1 MTVKQQWMAVG
12 GVVAALAIALWVGS
26 ATLGDEFYSVR
37 PGSEAPGF
45 NAENVR
51 PKDGS
56 LKTLS
61 DYRGKV
67 ILLNI
72 WATNCLPCRKE
83 MPSMERLHADLAT
96 RGLAVVAVSVD
107 ANNMD
112 DAIRTFID
120 EYNLTFDVLYD
131 RNELFR
137 NVYRFTGVPETYVID
152 RRGVVRKKEIGEK
165 DWYSDANRRFIE
177 MLLAEKGS

>member
-1 MTVKQQWMAVG
+1 
-12 GVVAALAIALWVGS
+12 
-26 ATLGDEFYSVR
+26 
-37 PGSEAPGF
+37 
-45 NAENVR
+45 
-51 PKDGS
+51 
-56 LKTLS
+56 
-61 DYRGKV
+61 
-67 ILLNI
+67 
-72 WATNCLPCRKE
+72 
-83 MPSMERLHADLAT
+83 MERLHADLAT

>member
-1 MTVKQQWMAVG
+1 MTNKQQWMAVV

-26 ATLGDEFYSVR
+26 ATLGDEFYTVR
-37 PGSEAPGF
+37 PGIEAPAF
-45 NAENVR
+45 EAENVR
-51 PKDGS
+51 LRDGS

-83 MPSMERLHADLAT
+83 MPSMELLHADLAS

-107 ANNMD
+107 VNNMD

-120 EYNLTFDVLYD
+120 EYDLSFDVLYD

-137 NVYRFTGVPETYVID
+137 SVYRYTGVPESYVID
-152 RRGVVRKKEIGEK
+152 RRGVVRKKLIGEE
-165 DWYSDANRRFIE
+165 DWYSDANRRFVE
-177 MLLAEKGS
+177 TLLAESAS